1 MDINGL
7 IHQRIEAPALRRPA
21 PVRVPAPQ
29 PPRPAVV
36 ELDDDSTAQAAV
48 KTIVS
53 ESRDKIRSGSRIHV
67 DEATNQVVVEIVNL
81 KNVDL
86 SGTRITDR
94 GLEYLKPIETL
105 EYVILTGTMVTPEA
119 VDELRKALPN
129 ADVRK

>member
-67 DEATNQVVVEIVNL
+67 DEATDRFVVEIVNS
-81 KNVDL
+81 KNEVIRQIPL
-86 SGTRITDR
+86 EEALRLEVLFQKIT
-94 GLEYLKPIETL
+94 GLIF
-105 EYVILTGTMVTPEA
+105 
-119 VDELRKALPN
+119 DEQ
-129 ADVRK
+129 V